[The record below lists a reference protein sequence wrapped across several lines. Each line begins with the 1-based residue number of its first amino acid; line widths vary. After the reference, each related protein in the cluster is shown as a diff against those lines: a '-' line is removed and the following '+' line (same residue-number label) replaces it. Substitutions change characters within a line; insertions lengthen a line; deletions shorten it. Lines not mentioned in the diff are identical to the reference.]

1 MKELTD
7 VRSNGFFK
15 NENETGALKLNAA
28 LELVLLYFDGRDYKV
43 VSDKLKTNLRLNE
56 VRLIVSST
64 MLQELITQL
73 QFHQKKLEVFDKNAK
88 EINSLFDLSTV
99 GRIVITFTQCWL

>member
-15 NENETGALKLNAA
+15 NENETGVLKLNAA

-43 VSDKLKTNLRLNE
+43 VSNKIKTNLRLNE

-64 MLQELITQL
+64 MLQELITHL

-88 EINSLFDLSTV
+88 EINSLVNHLSNV
-99 GRIVITFTQCWL
+99 DDNS